1 MALSFLVFA
10 KRGDKPINAWSLL
23 LSLLVWLAKAQASP
37 KCHFGR
43 HLALLRCKADLEQS
57 TGWMFG
63 KETSNSEPAK
73 GFVCSCLKLGLGTGW
88 KGFWKCLLF
97 LTAWNFEVSLEV
109 GREKGTTKQSKLAV
123 TAVMKTCDL
132 HCRQASPK
140 SSWITCHALLH
151 ISINQ
156 FFSLV
161 SLISSVSLVWR
172 RGRAHMQ
179 MLIFVFQPALN

>member
-1 MALSFLVFA
+1 MHGHSSFHSWCGWPKLKRLPSATSEDTWLFSDA
-10 KRGDKPINAWSLL
+10 KLTLN
-23 LSLLVWLAKAQASP
+23 KAQAE
-37 KCHFGR
+37 CLGR
-43 HLALLRCKADLEQS
+43 RCN
-57 TGWMFG
+57 F
-63 KETSNSEPAK
+63 EPAK
-73 GFVCSCLKLGLGTGW
+73 GFVCSCLKLGLRTVW

-97 LTAWNFEVSLEV
+97 LTAWNFEVSLEM

-151 ISINQ
+151 LSINQ